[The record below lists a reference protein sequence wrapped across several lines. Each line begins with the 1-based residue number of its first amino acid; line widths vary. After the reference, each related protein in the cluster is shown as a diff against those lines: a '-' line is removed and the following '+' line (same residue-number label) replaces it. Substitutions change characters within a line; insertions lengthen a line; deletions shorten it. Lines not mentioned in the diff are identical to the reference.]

1 MHLLEE
7 ITVIATVSVIVTL
20 LLGRLK
26 LPVVAG
32 LVLSGA
38 LVGPKALSLAHD
50 PEAIEVIAEVGVIFL
65 LFTIGLEFSLSRL
78 KNIFRQV
85 ALGGLLQVGVTTLV
99 TSLICLS
106 MDLSVPEAIVYGFV
120 FALSSTALVLRT
132 LGERGELDAPHGRF
146 IVGTLIFQDL
156 CIVPMVLI
164 VPLLINGLDKPETWQ
179 AIMFA
184 LAKATLV
191 VVLLFAV
198 SRKVIPHLFRW
209 VNASRSNE
217 VFILTVLCLC
227 IGTAY
232 LTSLTGLSLA
242 LGAFLAGMI
251 VADTDF
257 RHRAMG
263 DILPL
268 RDVFVSFFFVSL
280 GMFFDFQLLAEKPVE
295 VGLLLLAFIGGKGLI
310 AILAASLMRFPPRA
324 AWLAGVG
331 LAQFGEFGF
340 IILQLAIQEGVVI
353 ESEIGTL
360 LNAGILSMFLTP
372 LLVYK
377 APHFT
382 AGERA
387 LDPLAKLL
395 RARSAEELEDRTVG
409 HSDHVVVI
417 GYGLAGRLLTNSL
430 SRLKIEAVALEMN
443 SDNVELGRK
452 LGDPV
457 YYADATSEEA
467 LGHAHVESCRAIVI
481 MINDNQAIERVIS
494 TIARMKVK
502 APVFVRTQYM
512 RGSEKLSQEL
522 PVNIVASEVEG
533 GLEILSLVLNQLQIP
548 RNLIIREVDQ
558 AREETMHS
566 DREYSSSPLP
576 LEAHAGLKDLKV
588 EKLIV
593 TAKSRVT
600 GQSPRNLDL
609 AESTGVSI
617 LAVRRQDSLLVH
629 RLADIIFEP
638 EDLVYCLGNKQD
650 MQVVTPW
657 FDADPS
663 VQHVDAHG

>member
-20 LLGRLK
+20 VLGRLK

-99 TSLICLS
+99 TSLVCLS

-132 LGERGELDAPHGRF
+132 LGERAELDAPHGRF

-179 AIMFA
+179 AIMLA
-184 LAKATLV
+184 LAKAALV
-191 VVLLFAV
+191 VFLLFAI

-209 VNASRSNE
+209 VDASRSNE

-280 GMFFDFQLLAEKPVE
+280 GMFFDFHLLTEKPME
-295 VGLLLLAFIGGKGLI
+295 VGLLLIAFIGGKGFI
-310 AILAASLMRFPPRA
+310 AILAASFMRFPPRA

-340 IILQLAIQEGVVI
+340 IILQLAIQEGVVV

-457 YYADATSEEA
+457 FYADATSEEA

-512 RGSEKLSQEL
+512 RESEKLSQEL

-533 GLEILSLVLNQLQIP
+533 GLEILSLVLNQLKIP

-593 TAKSRVT
+593 TAKSRVV

-609 AESTGVSI
+609 AESTGISI
-617 LAVRRQDSLLVH
+617 LAVRRKDSLLVH

-638 EDLVYCLGNKQD
+638 KDLVYCLGSKQD
-650 MQVVTPW
+650 MLVVTPW
-657 FDADPS
+657 FDGDEV
-663 VQHVDAHG
+663 VQKPDAHG

>member
-7 ITVIATVSVIVTL
+7 ITVIATVSVLVTL
-20 LLGRLK
+20 VLGRLK

-99 TSLICLS
+99 TSMVCLS
-106 MDLSVPEAIVYGFV
+106 MDLSLPEAIVYGFV

-179 AIMFA
+179 EITLA
-184 LAKATLV
+184 LVKATLV

-280 GMFFDFQLLAEKPVE
+280 GMFFDFHLLAEKPME
-295 VGLLLLAFIGGKGLI
+295 VVLLLIAFIGGKGLI
-310 AILAASLMRFPPRA
+310 AILAASFMRFPPRA

-340 IILQLAIQEGVVI
+340 IILQLAIQEGVVL
-353 ESEIGTL
+353 ETEIGTL

-430 SRLKIEAVALEMN
+430 NRLKIEAVALEMN

-467 LGHAHVESCRAIVI
+467 LGHAHVETCRAIVI

-494 TIARMKVK
+494 TIARMKVE

-512 RGSEKLSQEL
+512 RGSEKLQNEL

-533 GLEILSLVLNQLQIP
+533 GLEILSLVLNQLRIP
-548 RNLIIREVDQ
+548 RNLIVREIDQ

-593 TAKSRVT
+593 TARSRVA

-609 AESTGVSI
+609 AESTGISI
-617 LAVRRQDSLLVH
+617 LAVRRKDSLLVH

-638 EDLVYCLGNKQD
+638 QDLVYCLGNKKD
-650 MQVVTPW
+650 MLVVTPW
-657 FDADPS
+657 FDADKV
-663 VQHVDAHG
+663 VQKPDAHG

>member
-7 ITVIATVSVIVTL
+7 ITVIATVSVLVTL
-20 LLGRLK
+20 VLGRLK

-99 TSLICLS
+99 TSMVCLS
-106 MDLSVPEAIVYGFV
+106 MDLSLPEAIVYGFV

-179 AIMFA
+179 EITLA
-184 LAKATLV
+184 LVKATLV

-280 GMFFDFQLLAEKPVE
+280 GMFFDFHLLAEKPME
-295 VGLLLLAFIGGKGLI
+295 VVLLLIAFIGGKGLI
-310 AILAASLMRFPPRA
+310 AILAASFMRFPPRA

-340 IILQLAIQEGVVI
+340 IILQLAIQEGVVL
-353 ESEIGTL
+353 EAEIGTL

-430 SRLKIEAVALEMN
+430 NRLKIEAVALEMN

-467 LGHAHVESCRAIVI
+467 LGHAHVETCRAIVI

-494 TIARMKVK
+494 TIARMKVE

-512 RGSEKLSQEL
+512 RGSEKLQNEL

-533 GLEILSLVLNQLQIP
+533 GLEILSLVLNQLRIP
-548 RNLIIREVDQ
+548 RNLIVREIDQ
-558 AREETMHS
+558 AREETMHT

-593 TAKSRVT
+593 TARSQVA

-609 AESTGVSI
+609 AESTGISI
-617 LAVRRQDSLLVH
+617 LAVRRKDSLLVH

-638 EDLVYCLGNKQD
+638 QDLVYCLGNKQD
-650 MQVVTPW
+650 MLVVTPW
-657 FDADPS
+657 FDADKV
-663 VQHVDAHG
+663 VQKPDAHG

>member
-20 LLGRLK
+20 ILGRLK

-99 TSLICLS
+99 TSLVCLS
-106 MDLSVPEAIVYGFV
+106 MNLSIPEAIVYGFV

-179 AIMFA
+179 AIMLA
-184 LAKATLV
+184 LVKATLV

-198 SRKVIPHLFRW
+198 SRKVIPLLFRW

-310 AILAASLMRFPPRA
+310 AILAASFMRFPPRA

-353 ESEIGTL
+353 ENEIGTL

-494 TIARMKVK
+494 TIARMKVE

-512 RGSEKLSQEL
+512 RGSEKLQNEL

-593 TAKSRVT
+593 TAKSRVA

-617 LAVRRQDSLLVH
+617 LAVRRKDSLLVH
-629 RLADIIFEP
+629 RIADIIFEA
-638 EDLVYCLGNKQD
+638 EDLVYCLGSKQD

-657 FDADPS
+657 FDADTV
-663 VQHVDAHG
+663 VQKPDAHG

>member
-310 AILAASLMRFPPRA
+310 AILAASFMRFPPRA

-593 TAKSRVT
+593 TAKSRVA

>member
-1 MHLLEE
+1 M
-7 ITVIATVSVIVTL
+7 IVTL

-85 ALGGLLQVGVTTLV
+85 ALGGLLQVGVTTIV
-99 TSLICLS
+99 TSLVCLGL
-106 MDLSVPEAIVYGFV
+106 DLSFPEAVVYGFV

-132 LGERGELDAPHGRF
+132 LGERSELDAPHGRF

-164 VPLLINGLDKPETWQ
+164 VPLLANGLDKPETWQ
-179 AIMFA
+179 AIIFA
-184 LAKATLV
+184 LGKAALV
-191 VVLLFAV
+191 VVLLFAT
-198 SRKVIPHLFRW
+198 SRKLIPYLFRW
-209 VNASRSNE
+209 VDASRSNE

-280 GMFFDFQLLAEKPVE
+280 GMFFDFQLLAEKPME

-310 AILAASLMRFPPRA
+310 AILAASFMRFPPRA

-340 IILQLAIQEGVVI
+340 IILQLAIQEGVVV

-494 TIARMKVK
+494 TIARMKVE

-512 RGSEKLSQEL
+512 RESEKLSHEL
-522 PVNIVASEVEG
+522 PVNVVASEVEG
-533 GLEILSLVLNQLQIP
+533 GLEILSLVLNQLKIP
-548 RNLIIREVDQ
+548 RNLIVREIDQ
-558 AREETMHS
+558 AREETMHT

-593 TAKSRVT
+593 TARSQVA

-609 AESTGVSI
+609 AESTGISI
-617 LAVRRQDSLLVH
+617 LAVRRKDSLLVH

-638 EDLVYCLGNKQD
+638 QDLVYCLGNKQD
-650 MQVVTPW
+650 MLVVTPW
-657 FDADPS
+657 FDADKV
-663 VQHVDAHG
+663 VQKPDAHG

>member
-20 LLGRLK
+20 ILGRLK

-50 PEAIEVIAEVGVIFL
+50 PKAIEVIAEVGVIFL

-99 TSLICLS
+99 TSLLCLS
-106 MDLSVPEAIVYGFV
+106 MNLSIPEAIVYGFV

-179 AIMFA
+179 AIMLA
-184 LAKATLV
+184 LVKATLV

-198 SRKVIPHLFRW
+198 SRKVIPLLFRW

-310 AILAASLMRFPPRA
+310 AILAASFMRFPPRA

-353 ESEIGTL
+353 ENEIGTL

-494 TIARMKVK
+494 TIARMKVE
-502 APVFVRTQYM
+502 APVFARTQYM
-512 RGSEKLSQEL
+512 RGSEKLQNEL

-576 LEAHAGLKDLKV
+576 LEAHSGLKDLKV

-593 TAKSRVT
+593 TAKSRVA

-617 LAVRRQDSLLVH
+617 LAVRRKDSLLVH
-629 RLADIIFEP
+629 RIADIIFEA
-638 EDLVYCLGNKQD
+638 EDLVYCLGSKQD

-657 FDADPS
+657 FDADTV
-663 VQHVDAHG
+663 VQKPDAHG

>member
-106 MDLSVPEAIVYGFV
+106 MDLSIPEAIVYGFV

-164 VPLLINGLDKPETWQ
+164 VPLLANGLDKPETWQ

-184 LAKATLV
+184 LGKAALV
-191 VVLLFAV
+191 VVLLFAT
-198 SRKVIPHLFRW
+198 SRKVIPYLFRW
-209 VNASRSNE
+209 VDASRSNE

-280 GMFFDFQLLAEKPVE
+280 GMFFDFQLLAEKPME

-310 AILAASLMRFPPRA
+310 AILAASFMRFPPRA

-593 TAKSRVT
+593 TARSRVA

-609 AESTGVSI
+609 AESTGISI
-617 LAVRRQDSLLVH
+617 LAVRRKDSLLVH
-629 RLADIIFEP
+629 RIADIIFEP
-638 EDLVYCLGNKQD
+638 EDLVYCLGSNQD

-657 FDADPS
+657 FDADTV
-663 VQHVDAHG
+663 VQKPDAHG

>member
-38 LVGPKALSLAHD
+38 LVRPKALSLAHA

-295 VGLLLLAFIGGKGLI
+295 VGLLLVAFIGGKGLI

-548 RNLIIREVDQ
+548 RNLIVREVDQ

>member
-7 ITVIATVSVIVTL
+7 ITLIATISVLVTL
-20 LLGRLK
+20 VLGRFK
-26 LPVVAG
+26 LPVIAG

-38 LVGPKALSLAHD
+38 LVGPKGFSLAHD

-65 LFTIGLEFSLSRL
+65 LFTIGLEFSLTRL
-78 KNIFRQV
+78 RYIFKQV
-85 ALGGLLQVGVTTLV
+85 ALGGLLQVSVTAAV
-99 TSLICLS
+99 TIAMALWLGCSL
-106 MDLSVPEAIVYGFV
+106 PESITYGFV

-132 LGERGELDAPHGRF
+132 LSERNELDAPHGRF

-164 VPLLINGLDKPETWQ
+164 IPLLGQGLDNPETWKSLGM
-179 AIMFA
+179 AM
-184 LAKATLV
+184 LKATVMV
-191 VVLLFAV
+191 VALFAC
-198 SRKVIPHLFRW
+198 SRKLVPWLFKA
-209 VNASRSNE
+209 VDASRSNE

-280 GMFFDFQLLAEKPVE
+280 GMFFDFDVMMEKPAQ
-295 VGLLLLAFIGGKGLI
+295 VGWLLLAFLGGKGIL
-310 AILAASLMRFPPRA
+310 AILAASFMRFPPRA

-340 IILQLAIQEGVVI
+340 VILQLAIHEGVVL
-353 ESEIGTL
+353 ESEIGPL

-395 RARSAEELEDRTVG
+395 RARSAEELEDSTVG
-409 HSDHVVVI
+409 HSDHVVII
-417 GYGLAGRLLTNSL
+417 GYGLAGQFLTSSL
-430 SRLKIEAVALEMN
+430 NELQIEVVALEMN
-443 SDNVELGRK
+443 SDNVRK
-452 LGDPV
+452 GKDMGDPV

-481 MINDNQAIERVIS
+481 MINDHQATERVLS
-494 TIARMKVK
+494 TIERMKVT
-502 APVFVRTQYM
+502 APVFVRTQFM
-512 RGSEKLSQEL
+512 RGSDKLSHHGRHE
-522 PVNIVASEVEG
+522 VVACEVEG
-533 GLEILSLVLNQLQIP
+533 GLEVLSRVLRKLEIP
-548 RNLIIREVDQ
+548 RNLISREINR
-558 AREETMHS
+558 ARDKTMKS
-566 DREYSSSPLP
+566 ERDFSSTPLP
-576 LEAHAGLKDLKV
+576 LDQHTQLKKLKV
-588 EKLIV
+588 ETLLVNKE
-593 TAKSRVT
+593 
-600 GQSPRNLDL
+600 SPVLGKTPKELDL
-609 AESTGVSI
+609 ADETGIQIVAISRNNELI
-617 LAVRRQDSLLVH
+617 SH
-629 RLADIIFEP
+629 RLSDVCLEEDDII
-638 EDLVYCLGNKQD
+638 YCIAQESDFLSSSELITG
-650 MQVVTPW
+650 
-657 FDADPS
+657 
-663 VQHVDAHG
+663 

>member
-280 GMFFDFQLLAEKPVE
+280 GMFFDFQLLAEKPLE

-310 AILAASLMRFPPRA
+310 AILAASFMRFPPRA

-512 RGSEKLSQEL
+512 RGSEKLSHEL

-593 TAKSRVT
+593 TARSRVA

-617 LAVRRQDSLLVH
+617 LAVRRKDSLLVH
-629 RLADIIFEP
+629 RIADIIFEP
-638 EDLVYCLGNKQD
+638 EDLVYCLGSNQD

-657 FDADPS
+657 FDADTV
-663 VQHVDAHG
+663 VQKPDAHG

>member
-85 ALGGLLQVGVTTLV
+85 ALGGLLQVGVTTIV
-99 TSLICLS
+99 TSLVCLGL
-106 MDLSVPEAIVYGFV
+106 DLSFPEAVVYGFV

-164 VPLLINGLDKPETWQ
+164 VPLLANGLDKPETWQ

-198 SRKVIPHLFRW
+198 SRKVIPYLFHW

-217 VFILTVLCLC
+217 DYILTVLCLC

-242 LGAFLAGMI
+242 LGAFLACMI
-251 VADTDF
+251 VADTEF

-310 AILAASLMRFPPRA
+310 AILAASFMRFPPRA

-494 TIARMKVK
+494 TIARMKVE

-638 EDLVYCLGNKQD
+638 EDLVYCLGSKQD

-657 FDADPS
+657 FDADKV
-663 VQHVDAHG
+663 VQKPDAHG

>member
-38 LVGPKALSLAHD
+38 LVGPKAMSLAHD

-99 TSLICLS
+99 TSLVCLGL
-106 MDLSVPEAIVYGFV
+106 DLSFPEAVVYGFV

-156 CIVPMVLI
+156 CIVPMVLV
-164 VPLLINGLDKPETWQ
+164 VPLLANGLDKPETWQ

-184 LAKATLV
+184 LGKAALV
-191 VVLLFAV
+191 VVLLFAT
-198 SRKVIPHLFRW
+198 SRKIIPYLFRW
-209 VNASRSNE
+209 VDASRSNE

-280 GMFFDFQLLAEKPVE
+280 GMFFDFQLLAEKPME

-310 AILAASLMRFPPRA
+310 AILAASFMRFPPRA

-340 IILQLAIQEGVVI
+340 IILQLAIQEGVVV
-353 ESEIGTL
+353 EAEIGTL

-494 TIARMKVK
+494 TIARMKIE

-512 RGSEKLSQEL
+512 RESEKLSQEL

-533 GLEILSLVLNQLQIP
+533 GLEILSLVLNQLKIP
-548 RNLIIREVDQ
+548 RNLIVREIDQ

-566 DREYSSSPLP
+566 DREYYSSPLP

-593 TAKSRVT
+593 TARSRVA

-609 AESTGVSI
+609 AESTGISI
-617 LAVRRQDSLLVH
+617 LAVRRKDSLLVH
-629 RLADIIFEP
+629 RIADIIFEP
-638 EDLVYCLGNKQD
+638 EDLVYCLGSNQD
-650 MQVVTPW
+650 MLVLTPW
-657 FDADPS
+657 FDGDEV
-663 VQHVDAHG
+663 VQKPDAHG

>member
-191 VVLLFAV
+191 VVLLFAT

-280 GMFFDFQLLAEKPVE
+280 GMFFDFQLLAEKPME

-310 AILAASLMRFPPRA
+310 AILAASFMRFPPRA

-494 TIARMKVK
+494 TIARMKVE

-593 TAKSRVT
+593 TARSRVA

-609 AESTGVSI
+609 AESTGISI
-617 LAVRRQDSLLVH
+617 LAVRRKDSLLVH
-629 RLADIIFEP
+629 RIADIIFEP
-638 EDLVYCLGNKQD
+638 EDLVYCLGSKQD

-657 FDADPS
+657 FDADKV
-663 VQHVDAHG
+663 VQKPDAHG

>member
-280 GMFFDFQLLAEKPVE
+280 GMFFDFQLLAEKPME
-295 VGLLLLAFIGGKGLI
+295 IGLLLLAFIGGKGLI
-310 AILAASLMRFPPRA
+310 AILAASFMRFPPRA

-494 TIARMKVK
+494 TIARMKVE

-593 TAKSRVT
+593 TARSRVA

-609 AESTGVSI
+609 AESTGISI
-617 LAVRRQDSLLVH
+617 LAVRRKDSLLVH
-629 RLADIIFEP
+629 RIADIIFEP
-638 EDLVYCLGNKQD
+638 EDLVYCLGSKQD

-657 FDADPS
+657 FDADKV
-663 VQHVDAHG
+663 VQKPDAHG

>member
-20 LLGRLK
+20 ILGRLK

-99 TSLICLS
+99 TSLVCLS
-106 MDLSVPEAIVYGFV
+106 MNLSIPEAIVYGFV

-179 AIMFA
+179 AIMLA
-184 LAKATLV
+184 LVKATLV

-198 SRKVIPHLFRW
+198 SRKVIPLLFRW

-310 AILAASLMRFPPRA
+310 AILAASFMRFPPRA

-353 ESEIGTL
+353 ENEIGTL

-494 TIARMKVK
+494 TIARMKVE

-512 RGSEKLSQEL
+512 RGSEKLQNEL

-566 DREYSSSPLP
+566 DREYSSTPLP

-593 TAKSRVT
+593 TAKSRVA

-629 RLADIIFEP
+629 RIADIIFEP
-638 EDLVYCLGNKQD
+638 EDLVYCLGSKQD

-657 FDADPS
+657 FDADTV
-663 VQHVDAHG
+663 VQKPDAHG

>member
-85 ALGGLLQVGVTTLV
+85 ALGGLLQVGVTTIV
-99 TSLICLS
+99 TSLVCLGL
-106 MDLSVPEAIVYGFV
+106 DLSFPEAVVYGFV

-156 CIVPMVLI
+156 CIVPMVLV
-164 VPLLINGLDKPETWQ
+164 VPLLVNGLDKPETWQ

-184 LAKATLV
+184 LGKAALV
-191 VVLLFAV
+191 VVLLFAT
-198 SRKVIPHLFRW
+198 SRKVIPYLFRW
-209 VNASRSNE
+209 VDASRSNE

-280 GMFFDFQLLAEKPVE
+280 GMFFDFQLLAEKPME

-310 AILAASLMRFPPRA
+310 AILAASFMRFPPRA

-340 IILQLAIQEGVVI
+340 IILQLAIQEGVVV
-353 ESEIGTL
+353 EAEIGTL

-494 TIARMKVK
+494 TIARMKVD

-512 RGSEKLSQEL
+512 RGSEKLSHEL

-533 GLEILSLVLNQLQIP
+533 GLEILSLVLNQLKIP
-548 RNLIIREVDQ
+548 RNLIVREIDQ

-566 DREYSSSPLP
+566 DREYYSSPLP

-593 TAKSRVT
+593 GTKSQVA
-600 GQSPRNLDL
+600 GKSPRNLDL

-617 LAVRRQDSLLVH
+617 LAIRRKESLLVH
-629 RLADIIFEP
+629 RLADVNFEP
-638 EDLVYCLGNKQD
+638 GDLVYCLGNKED
-650 MQVVTPW
+650 MQNITPS

-663 VQHVDAHG
+663 VQHADAHG

>member
-7 ITVIATVSVIVTL
+7 ITVIAMVSVIVTL

-99 TSLICLS
+99 TSLVCLGL
-106 MDLSVPEAIVYGFV
+106 DLSFPEAVVYGFV

-156 CIVPMVLI
+156 CIVPMVLV
-164 VPLLINGLDKPETWQ
+164 VPLLVNGLDKPETWQ

-184 LAKATLV
+184 LGKATFV
-191 VVLLFAV
+191 VVLLFAT
-198 SRKVIPHLFRW
+198 SRKVIPYLFRW
-209 VNASRSNE
+209 VDASRSNE

-280 GMFFDFQLLAEKPVE
+280 GMFFDFQLLAEKPME

-310 AILAASLMRFPPRA
+310 AILAASFMRFPPRA

-340 IILQLAIQEGVVI
+340 IILQLAIQEGVVV
-353 ESEIGTL
+353 EAEIGTL

-494 TIARMKVK
+494 TIARMKVD

-512 RGSEKLSQEL
+512 RGSEKLSHEL

-533 GLEILSLVLNQLQIP
+533 GLEILSLVLNQLKIP
-548 RNLIIREVDQ
+548 RNLIVREIDQ

-566 DREYSSSPLP
+566 DREYYSSPLP

-593 TAKSRVT
+593 GTKSQVA
-600 GQSPRNLDL
+600 GKSPRNLDL

-617 LAVRRQDSLLVH
+617 LAIRRKESLLVH
-629 RLADIIFEP
+629 RLADVNFEP
-638 EDLVYCLGNKQD
+638 GDLVYCLGNKED
-650 MQVVTPW
+650 MQNITPS

-663 VQHVDAHG
+663 VQHADAHG

>member
-179 AIMFA
+179 AIMLA
-184 LAKATLV
+184 LVKAALV
-191 VVLLFAV
+191 VVLLFAI
-198 SRKVIPHLFRW
+198 SRKVIPLLFRW

-310 AILAASLMRFPPRA
+310 AILAASFMRFPPRA

-353 ESEIGTL
+353 ENEIGTL

-494 TIARMKVK
+494 TIARMKVE

-512 RGSEKLSQEL
+512 RGSEKLQNEL

-593 TAKSRVT
+593 TAKSRVA

-617 LAVRRQDSLLVH
+617 LAVRRKDSLLVH
-629 RLADIIFEP
+629 RIADIIFEP
-638 EDLVYCLGNKQD
+638 EDLVYCLGSKQD

-657 FDADPS
+657 FDADTV
-663 VQHVDAHG
+663 VQKPDAHG

>member
-20 LLGRLK
+20 ILGRLK

-99 TSLICLS
+99 TSLVCLS
-106 MDLSVPEAIVYGFV
+106 MNLSMPEAIVYGFV

-179 AIMFA
+179 AIMLA
-184 LAKATLV
+184 LVKAALV
-191 VVLLFAV
+191 VVLLFAI
-198 SRKVIPHLFRW
+198 SRKVIPLLFRW

-310 AILAASLMRFPPRA
+310 AILAASFMRFPPRA

-353 ESEIGTL
+353 ENEIGTL

-494 TIARMKVK
+494 TIARMKVE

-512 RGSEKLSQEL
+512 RGSEKLQNEL

-593 TAKSRVT
+593 TAKSRVA

-629 RLADIIFEP
+629 RIADIIFEP
-638 EDLVYCLGNKQD
+638 EDLVYCLGSKQD

-657 FDADPS
+657 FDADTV
-663 VQHVDAHG
+663 VQKPDAHG

>member
-20 LLGRLK
+20 ILGRLK

-99 TSLICLS
+99 TSLVCLS
-106 MDLSVPEAIVYGFV
+106 MNLSIPEAIVYGFV

-164 VPLLINGLDKPETWQ
+164 VPLIINGLDKPETWQ
-179 AIMFA
+179 AIMLA
-184 LAKATLV
+184 LVKAALV
-191 VVLLFAV
+191 VVLLFAI
-198 SRKVIPHLFRW
+198 SRKVIPLLFRW

-310 AILAASLMRFPPRA
+310 AILAASFMRFPPRA

-353 ESEIGTL
+353 ENEIGTL

-494 TIARMKVK
+494 TIARMKVE

-512 RGSEKLSQEL
+512 RGSEKLQNEL

-593 TAKSRVT
+593 TAKSRVA

-629 RLADIIFEP
+629 RIADIIFEA
-638 EDLVYCLGNKQD
+638 EDLVYCLGSKQD

-657 FDADPS
+657 FDADTV
-663 VQHVDAHG
+663 VQKPDAHG

>member
-20 LLGRLK
+20 VLGRLK

-99 TSLICLS
+99 TSLVCLS

-132 LGERGELDAPHGRF
+132 LGERAELDAPHGRF

-179 AIMFA
+179 AIMLA
-184 LAKATLV
+184 LAKAALV
-191 VVLLFAV
+191 VFLLFTI

-209 VNASRSNE
+209 VDASRSNE

-280 GMFFDFQLLAEKPVE
+280 GMFFDFHLLTEKPME
-295 VGLLLLAFIGGKGLI
+295 VGLLLIAFIGGKGFI
-310 AILAASLMRFPPRA
+310 AILAASFMRFPPRA

-340 IILQLAIQEGVVI
+340 IILQLAIQEGVVV

-457 YYADATSEEA
+457 FYADATSEEA

-512 RGSEKLSQEL
+512 RESEKLSQEL

-533 GLEILSLVLNQLQIP
+533 GLEILSLVLNQLKIP

-593 TAKSRVT
+593 TARSRVA

-609 AESTGVSI
+609 AESTGISI
-617 LAVRRQDSLLVH
+617 LAVRRKDSLLVH

-638 EDLVYCLGNKQD
+638 KDLVYCLGSKQD
-650 MQVVTPW
+650 MLVVTPW
-657 FDADPS
+657 FDGDEV
-663 VQHVDAHG
+663 VQKPDAHG